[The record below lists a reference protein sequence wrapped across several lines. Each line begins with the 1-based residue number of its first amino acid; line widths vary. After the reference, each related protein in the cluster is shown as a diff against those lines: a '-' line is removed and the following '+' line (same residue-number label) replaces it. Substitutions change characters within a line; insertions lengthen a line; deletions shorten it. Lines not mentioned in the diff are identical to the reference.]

1 MRFSLKAYKALEGIT
16 ALTLEAADDVAARR
30 QAEALG
36 YTVLSVRATS
46 VLSILSWRRRE
57 KFAAPLFCQQLLAL
71 LDAGLGLVEA
81 IDLLCRKAR
90 QAEIRDV
97 LADLVRRMREG
108 ATFSKALD
116 NMAERF
122 PPLFIATVRA
132 SERTGDLPEAL
143 RRYLDYE
150 RKVNVLRDKV
160 LAASVYPAVLI
171 AIGAL
176 VILFLLGYIVPRFS
190 RVYEDMNPENL
201 PVLSRLLMA
210 WGQAVSEHL
219 PLIVL
224 GCSAMLVGLVWF
236 LRRPVT
242 RAAIER
248 RLWKINTVGEYLKTY
263 QLARFTRTV
272 AMLLKGGIPLL
283 TALRMADDLLR
294 QPALRSGLAQA
305 TQAIGEGRGVSE
317 CFSQYG
323 LATDIGVRL
332 LVVGERSGEL
342 GMAMERIATFYDE
355 EIARAVEWFS
365 RLFEP
370 ILMLVIGALI
380 GGIVILMYL
389 PIFELASA
397 VQ

>member
-1 MRFSLKAYKALEGIT
+1 MRFNLKAYRQQEGVT
-16 ALTLEAADDVAARR
+16 ALTLDAVDDISARR
-30 QAEALG
+30 QAESQG
-36 YTVLSVRATS
+36 YTVLSVSTS
-46 VLSILSWRRRE
+46 VTLSALPWGRRE

-71 LDAGLGLVEA
+71 LEAGLGLVEA
-81 IDLLCRKAR
+81 IDLLCRKAKQPEVR
-90 QAEIRDV
+90 EV
-97 LADLVRRMREG
+97 LTILVKRMGEG
-108 ATFSKALD
+108 VTFSKALD
-116 NMAERF
+116 GMAARF

-160 LAASVYPAVLI
+160 VAASVYPVVLI
-171 AIGAL
+171 AIGSL
-176 VILFLLGYIVPRFS
+176 VVLFLLGYIVPRFS
-190 RVYEDMNPENL
+190 KVYEDMKQDQL
-201 PVLSRLLMA
+201 PFLSRLLMS
-210 WGQAVSEHL
+210 WGQAVSGHL
-219 PLIVL
+219 LLIAL
-224 GCSAMLVGLVWF
+224 GFFLTVGLVVWF
-236 LRRPVT
+236 MRRPST
-242 RAAIER
+242 RAAIEQ
-248 RLWKINTVGEYLKTY
+248 RLWRISAVGEYLKTY

-272 AMLLKGGIPLL
+272 SMLLKGGIPLL

-294 QPALRSGLAQA
+294 QPALREGLAQA
-305 TQAIGEGRGVSE
+305 TQAIGEGRAVSE
-317 CFSQYG
+317 CFSEYG

-342 GMAMERIATFYDE
+342 GMAMERIATFYDDE
-355 EIARAVEWFS
+355 VARAVEWFS

-370 ILMLVIGALI
+370 ILMLVIGSMI

>member
-1 MRFSLKAYKALEGIT
+1 MRFNLKVYRQADGILPL
-16 ALTLEAADDVAARR
+16 AIDAADDVSARR

-36 YTVLSVRATS
+36 YTVLSVRSANA
-46 VLSILSWRRRE
+46 LLNLPWARRE

-71 LDAGLGLVEA
+71 LEAGLGLVEA
-81 IDLLCRKAR
+81 IDLLCRKSR
-90 QAEIRDV
+90 QAETREV
-97 LADLVRRMREG
+97 LAELVRRMREG
-108 ATFSKALD
+108 ATFSKSLD
-116 NMAERF
+116 GMATRF

-160 LAASVYPAVLI
+160 VAASVYPLVLM
-171 AIGAL
+171 GVGGL
-176 VILFLLGYIVPRFS
+176 VVMFLLTYVVPRFS
-190 RVYEDMNPENL
+190 KVYEDVGQDRL
-201 PVLSRLLMA
+201 PFLSRMLMG

-219 PLIVL
+219 FLIGLGFASVL
-224 GCSAMLVGLVWF
+224 GLCVW
-236 LRRPVT
+236 LLTRPAT

-248 RLWKINTVGEYLKTY
+248 RLWKVAAIGEYLRTY
-263 QLARFTRTV
+263 QLARFTRTI

-283 TALRMADDLLR
+283 SALQMADDLLQ
-294 QPALRSGLAQA
+294 QPALREGLARA
-305 TQAIGEGRGVSE
+305 RKAIGEGRSVSE
-317 CFSQYG
+317 CFNEQG
-323 LATDIGVRL
+323 LATDVGVRL

-342 GMAMERIATFYDE
+342 GMAMERIAAFYDD
-355 EIARAVEWFS
+355 EIGRAVEWFS

-370 ILMLVIGALI
+370 ILMLVIGFMI